1 MLSIWMPCTKDI
13 RNQGLVYSQPTGDYE
28 VVNDSQ
34 RGKVV
39 HTTSATDIDT
49 LIKST
54 EGWDMSTGSCGFG
67 AWLKFNLN
75 EMKFASAY
83 TYTSSVSGIR
93 NVVLGY
99 NSYGGFSFDFSSNNI
114 YTSGEF
120 TSASIQPHFRFGSVY
135 VQTTGKNVVFDE
147 WHHWYLQ
154 YVKERNSIEF
164 YYDGV
169 FFSSASTTPVTISTL
184 AKNFKVNGNTVWG
197 GNGAGKY
204 LPYYVSDVRV
214 YNHKLSADEIKGL
227 ASIKVFEINGG
238 MYLEETTNL
247 ITGITKGGQTNIVNN
262 EVLTTGT
269 NADTYFT
276 LNLSESIVVGTQ
288 YTISCYADLPSGT
301 YWNFPL
307 GTQSNTALTWSI
319 VPGYNSYTFTA
330 NDINWGA
337 NRIFMDDL
345 SGPARTSGQQCRFYR
360 FQLEKKSHATPLS
373 FGHRDNRIVDL
384 TDFNYDITPYNLIKS
399 GSSFYFNGVDSA
411 IKIPMHEM
419 ISGGTWSINL
429 WFYRPNGEFGT
440 KTWETLVGGP
450 SGFELEATSSSTK
463 TLYVCPYS
471 WGGGKFAYESDR
483 WNMVTLTR
491 TSSGS
496 KLYINGSLVKS
507 GSAGSTPSGDYFIGA
522 WKTATQQNFK
532 GYIKKFSVFKKCLSD
547 DDVMSLYIHGK

>member
-1 MLSIWMPCTKDI
+1 MLKIWLPLTKDERNLGLASGLSVNTNVTFTDGGNIGNAGTFNGSSSYIMLPQSVPTTTKTFTYSVFAKFNNVSATQCLYSQRTSVGIGFAIFLIGGKI
-13 RNQGLVYSQPTGDYE
+13 RFDSGRNDDAAQWTTAQSMTANTWTHIALTTNGLVKKIY
-28 VVNDSQ
+28 VN
-34 RGKVV
+34 
-39 HTTSATDIDT
+39 
-49 LIKST
+49 
-54 EGWDMSTGSCGFG
+54 
-67 AWLKFNLN
+67 
-75 EMKFASAY
+75 
-83 TYTSSVSGIR
+83 
-93 NVVLGY
+93 
-99 NSYGGFSFDFSSNNI
+99 
-114 YTSGEF
+114 
-120 TSASIQPHFRFGSVY
+120 
-135 VQTTGKNVVFDE
+135 
-147 WHHWYLQ
+147 
-154 YVKERNSIEF
+154 
-164 YYDGV
+164 GV
-169 FFSSASTTPVTISTL
+169 FMQSASTTTTANLGTGVKATIGGSVSSDNGVATG
-184 AKNFKVNGNTVWG
+184 NWVNGQLN
-197 GNGAGKY
+197 
-204 LPYYVSDVRV
+204 DVRI
-214 YNHKLSADEIKGL
+214 YDHELKDWEIKDL
-227 ASIKVFEINGG
+227 YNCKVLGVNGG
-238 MYLEETTNL
+238 MFLEETTNL

-330 NDINWGA
+330 NDISWGA
-337 NRIFMDDL
+337 NKIFMDDL

-384 TDFNYDITPYNLIKS
+384 TDYNQNDITPYSLVKS
-399 GSSFYFNGVDSA
+399 GSSIYFNGVDSA

-440 KTWETLVGGP
+440 KSWETLVGGP

-471 WGGGKFAYESDR
+471 WGGGKFAYEADR

-507 GSAGSTPSGDYFIGA
+507 GSAGSMPSGDYFIGA

-532 GYIKKFSVFKKCLSD
+532 GYMRRFSIYKKELTQED
-547 DDVMSLYIHGK
+547 ITNLYQHSE